1 MAGLLAW
8 AADVV
13 GGGKSNEEDDN
24 PNSIP
29 LIFTPQQQSYLI
41 DLDRKATSLTRTI
54 QDLRLRLPPP
64 DISERLPHLHAHSL
78 ASNNALALQLNAH
91 SATKEQAQLREI
103 TLQEE
108 NAEYDK
114 AISDYENKIQ
124 VKSQEADLLRS
135 KLQEMALV
143 EENLRS
149 ELERAQAAAAS
160 ESVQS
165 NDYLIKN
172 DSEAQE
178 DEESANSALLRKLEE
193 KKKELTFMEEAVHDL
208 EKKWTEVQDYALKQ
222 PCPVFWV
229 GFSRSVYNIG
239 AFIESPTRWA
249 VTRSGGLR
257 ARSGW
262 PGPKRGAS
270 RDQLGRSRDQLGSIH
285 VWGAARWALT
295 QSGGL
300 GPKRGANRDQL
311 GIAVT
316 NEDRFTRG
324 VTTQSAQREKIL
336 DKQLHSLIE
345 QLASKQAQA
354 EGLANE
360 VHLKEMELER
370 LNGLWRKLE
379 ADADTNATRNRG
391 RQKPGRLEKLHKLM
405 LLSGGGGGG
414 GN

>member
-172 DSEAQE
+172 DSEPQE
-178 DEESANSALLRKLEE
+178 EESANSALLRKLEE

-208 EKKWTEVQDYALKQ
+208 EKKWTQVQDYALKQ
-222 PCPVFWV
+222 PLP
-229 GFSRSVYNIG
+229 
-239 AFIESPTRWA
+239 
-249 VTRSGGLR
+249 
-257 ARSGW
+257 
-262 PGPKRGAS
+262 
-270 RDQLGRSRDQLGSIH
+270 
-285 VWGAARWALT
+285 
-295 QSGGL
+295 
-300 GPKRGANRDQL
+300 
-311 GIAVT
+311 
-316 NEDRFTRG
+316 
-324 VTTQSAQREKIL
+324 AQREKIL

-391 RQKPGRLEKLHKLM
+391 RQNPGRREKLHKLM
-405 LLSGGGGGG
+405 LLRSAFVVYILALHILVFIKISF
-414 GN
+414 

>member
-13 GGGKSNEEDDN
+13 GGAQSNDENDN

-29 LIFTPQQQSYLI
+29 LIFTPEQQSYLL

-108 NAEYDK
+108 NAEYEK

-124 VKSQEADLLRS
+124 EKSQEADLLRS
-135 KLQEMALV
+135 KLQEMALI
-143 EENLRS
+143 EETLQS

-160 ESVQS
+160 ESLKS
-165 NDYLIKN
+165 NDHLVKN
-172 DSEAQE
+172 NGEDQE
-178 DEESANSALLRKLEE
+178 DEEFANSALLGKLEE
-193 KKKELTFMEEAVHDL
+193 KKMELTSMEEVVHDL
-208 EKKWTEVQDYALKQ
+208 EKKWAEVQDYSLQQ
-222 PCPVFWV
+222 P
-229 GFSRSVYNIG
+229 
-239 AFIESPTRWA
+239 SP
-249 VTRSGGLR
+249 
-257 ARSGW
+257 
-262 PGPKRGAS
+262 
-270 RDQLGRSRDQLGSIH
+270 
-285 VWGAARWALT
+285 
-295 QSGGL
+295 
-300 GPKRGANRDQL
+300 
-311 GIAVT
+311 
-316 NEDRFTRG
+316 
-324 VTTQSAQREKIL
+324 AQREKVL

-379 ADADTNATRNRG
+379 ASSADINATRNRYARNSIDRG
-391 RQKPGRLEKLHKLM
+391 RVSSDYIIDPRQKPSRLENLHKLM
-405 LLSGGGGGG
+405 LLRSAFVVYILALHILVFIKISF
-414 GN
+414 

>member
-13 GGGKSNEEDDN
+13 GGAQSNDEDDN

-29 LIFTPQQQSYLI
+29 LIFTPEQQSYLL

-108 NAEYDK
+108 NAEYEK

-124 VKSQEADLLRS
+124 EKSQEADLLRS
-135 KLQEMALV
+135 KLQEMALI
-143 EENLRS
+143 EETLQS

-160 ESVQS
+160 ESLKS
-165 NDYLIKN
+165 NHYLVKN
-172 DSEAQE
+172 NGEDQE
-178 DEESANSALLRKLEE
+178 DEEFANSALLGKLEE
-193 KKKELTFMEEAVHDL
+193 KKKELTSMEEVVHDL
-208 EKKWTEVQDYALKQ
+208 EKKWAEVQDYSLQQ
-222 PCPVFWV
+222 P
-229 GFSRSVYNIG
+229 
-239 AFIESPTRWA
+239 SP
-249 VTRSGGLR
+249 
-257 ARSGW
+257 
-262 PGPKRGAS
+262 
-270 RDQLGRSRDQLGSIH
+270 
-285 VWGAARWALT
+285 
-295 QSGGL
+295 
-300 GPKRGANRDQL
+300 
-311 GIAVT
+311 
-316 NEDRFTRG
+316 
-324 VTTQSAQREKIL
+324 AQREKVL

-379 ADADTNATRNRG
+379 ASSADINATRNRYARSSIDRG
-391 RQKPGRLEKLHKLM
+391 RVSSDYIIDPRQKPSRLENLHKLM
-405 LLSGGGGGG
+405 LLRSAFVVYILALHILVFIKISF
-414 GN
+414 

>member
-222 PCPVFWV
+222 PCP
-229 GFSRSVYNIG
+229 
-239 AFIESPTRWA
+239 
-249 VTRSGGLR
+249 
-257 ARSGW
+257 
-262 PGPKRGAS
+262 
-270 RDQLGRSRDQLGSIH
+270 
-285 VWGAARWALT
+285 
-295 QSGGL
+295 
-300 GPKRGANRDQL
+300 
-311 GIAVT
+311 
-316 NEDRFTRG
+316 
-324 VTTQSAQREKIL
+324 AQREKIL

-405 LLSGGGGGG
+405 LLRSAFVVYILVLHILVFIKISF
-414 GN
+414 